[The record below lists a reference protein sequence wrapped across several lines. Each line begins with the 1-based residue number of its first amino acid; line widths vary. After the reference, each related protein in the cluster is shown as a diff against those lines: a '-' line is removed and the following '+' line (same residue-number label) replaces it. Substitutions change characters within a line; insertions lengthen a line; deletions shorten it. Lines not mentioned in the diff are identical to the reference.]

1 MAGKLPPIHA
11 AAAIGHNAEISRL
24 VSTGTDVNTEN
35 VTDAIWRAPNTPL
48 SIAYERGHFPTVLLL
63 LDLGANPHKPDGYD
77 ESFIS
82 KFIKQLSQY
91 LGQLHHA
98 DVLNILKKLKETG
111 HYVHGAKLSD
121 TLSLRDFTSDYGG
134 EELLQFCL
142 EEGANPDA
150 KYRHSDY
157 HNRIIET
164 PLLKKYLNHPSIL
177 KLLRLYGADVSIL
190 FNNGGRTVSE
200 MIDKRQNDITDRLKL
215 DDPQATIEALTDPVE
230 LQFPRS
236 SGMKEKIEWLESTL
250 LARRQSLEARESE
263 VIELLRVNDSAMQ
276 SIESLKRSNANIIG
290 DLRAQLESEKARS
303 RAQLEGLK
311 QKNERLESEKLSAR
325 SELARVESDMTTVTE
340 SLTLAREKAREYNRA
355 IDVLRRAKND
365 VNLSTT
371 EKIRRLESQ
380 VLGSGQ
386 ALQTCESE
394 KASTR
399 SQLSLVTDT
408 MSAASESLAQSR
420 EISQGKIEH
429 LESQLLARGQSLKTC
444 ESERTSMHSRLTGL
458 EGDIERLQSQLL
470 ECGQSLETCGSEKNS
485 AHSELEFCRVKIA
498 TISESARVQSK
509 TLGSTIDGL
518 RRDKTSLERTSKAAI
533 ERLESQLLVCGQSLE
548 TCGSDNASAY
558 AQMTRLEGEIATIS
572 ESARV
577 QSGDLS
583 RTIDDLRRAKT
594 DLEQTSN
601 GAVERLE
608 SQLLACGQ
616 SLETCESEKAS
627 MRSQLSSLE
636 GEMATIST
644 EHNEHNRENDAL
656 RQAKND
662 LEQKIVLLMA
672 AVDGGLLTTD
682 SLRAEIVKLKTDTGL
697 LKESCYKGYGTFE

>member
-1 MAGKLPPIHA
+1 MPDKLPPIHA

-24 VSTGTDVNTEN
+24 ASTGTDVNTYYAE
-35 VTDAIWRAPNTPL
+35 AYYAEEYPL
-48 SIAYERGHFPTVLLL
+48 SIAFKKGHFSTVLLL
-63 LDLGANPHKPDGYD
+63 LDLGANPRNPIGYH
-77 ESFIS
+77 SFFRR
-82 KFIKQLSQY
+82 FIEDSLTYNHNKIN
-91 LGQLHHA
+91 HTDA
-98 DVLNILKKLKETG
+98 LNILKKLNETG
-111 HYVHGAKLSD
+111 QYVHGAKLSGI
-121 TLSLRDFTSDYGG
+121 LSVRDFTSDFGG
-134 EELLQFCL
+134 EEFLEFCL
-142 EEGANPDA
+142 EQGANPDA
-150 KYRHSDY
+150 KWEQSTYSG
-157 HNRIIET
+157 NIEI

-177 KLLRLYGADVSIL
+177 KLLRSYGADISIL
-190 FNNGGRTVSE
+190 FRKRARTVRE
-200 MIDKRQNDITDRLKL
+200 YIDELRNDIVERLHLKL
-215 DDPQATIEALTDPVE
+215 DDPEATIKALTDPVE
-230 LQFPRS
+230 LKIPRS
-236 SGMKEKIEWLESTL
+236 SGMKEKIDFLVS
-250 LARRQSLEARESE
+250 RQKVATSE
-263 VIELLRVNDSAMQ
+263 MTELLQING
-276 SIESLKRSNANIIG
+276 SLKRSNAVKIDN
-290 DLRAQLESEKARS
+290 LKAQLESEKTQS
-303 RAQLEGLK
+303 RAQLDGMRR
-311 QKNERLESEKLSAR
+311 KNEYLFFKIDDLKAQLESEKVSAR
-325 SELARVESDMTTVTE
+325 SELARLESDMTTVTE
-340 SLTLAREKAREYNRA
+340 SLARAREEAKEYNRA
-355 IDVLRRAKND
+355 IDVLRRAKNELK
-365 VNLSTT
+365 LSTT
-371 EKIRRLESQ
+371 EKIGRLEAQ
-380 VLGSGQ
+380 VLRSGQ

-518 RRDKTSLERTSKAAI
+518 RQDKTSLERTSKAAI

-548 TCGSDNASAY
+548 TCGSDKASAY

-572 ESARV
+572 ESSRV
-577 QSGDLS
+577 QSVDLS
-583 RTIDDLRRAKT
+583 RTIDDLRQAKT
-594 DLEQTSN
+594 DLEQTSK

-662 LEQKIVLLMA
+662 LEQKIVLLRA

-682 SLRAEIVKLKTDTGL
+682 SLRAEIVKLKRDTGL
-697 LKESCYKGYGTFE
+697 LKESCYKGYGTFD